1 MASLAPAQDFEMF
14 IVLSSWDYK
23 AAFEEDAAT
32 FRFYCGWGSCAEGL
46 GLSDFKHWLYR
57 HLGAGGVLFV
67 AGMGETRAS
76 DMAHRIVLKYYWI
89 RGLLGLNVAGIVVTR
104 NLVGPSFISG

>member
-1 MASLAPAQDFEMF
+1 M
-14 IVLSSWDYK
+14 
-23 AAFEEDAAT
+23 
-32 FRFYCGWGSCAEGL
+32 
-46 GLSDFKHWLYR
+46 
-57 HLGAGGVLFV
+57 GAGGVLFV

-104 NLVGPSFISG
+104 NLVGSSFIFIVTLVSGWDIRSLKP